1 MVFHSVPTLIQSF
14 FPNRTWKKLNAGQKI
29 FLTFDDGPVPGV
41 TDYVLNELSKRE
53 MKATFFMVGANVE
66 KSSSL
71 AKEVIFEGNG
81 VGNHTFHHLDGW
93 KTRLEDYLT
102 DVEACNQILEKT
114 LNVKSKLFRPPYGT
128 MTERQAKVIRET
140 HELIMWNVLTGDYDR
155 SLSPNQILKK
165 TLKHINSGT
174 IVVLHD
180 QEKTRDIIRKVLP
193 DLLDFLADQGFQ
205 TAIL

>member
-14 FPNRTWKKLNAGQKI
+14 FPNRIWKKPDVGQRI
-29 FLTFDDGPVPGV
+29 YLTFDDGPVPGV

-66 KSSSL
+66 KNPSL
-71 AKEVIFEGNG
+71 AREVLSEGNG
-81 VGNHTFHHLDGW
+81 IGNHTFHHLDGW

-102 DVEACNQILEKT
+102 DFEACDQMLTET
-114 LNVKSKLFRPPYGT
+114 LNVKPKLFRPPYGK
-128 MTERQAKVIRET
+128 MTGQQAKVIKET

-155 SLSPNQILKK
+155 SLSSDHVLKN
-165 TLKHINSGT
+165 TFKHTNSGA

-180 QEKTRDIIRKVLP
+180 QEKTKEMIRKVLP

-205 TAIL
+205 TATL

>member
-1 MVFHSVPTLIQSF
+1 MRFIKIPPLI
-14 FPNRTWKKLNAGQKI
+14 KKLFPKYIWNIPTSDKKI
-29 FLTFDDGPVPGV
+29 YLTFDDGPVPGV
-41 TDYVLNELSKRE
+41 TDYVLNELFKRE

-66 KSSSL
+66 KSPSL
-71 AKEVIFEGNG
+71 AREVLSEGNG

-102 DVEACNQILEKT
+102 DFEACDQMLTET
-114 LNVKSKLFRPPYGT
+114 LNVKPKLFRPPYGK
-128 MTERQAKVIRET
+128 MTGQQAKVIKET

-155 SLSPNQILKK
+155 SLSSDLVLKN
-165 TLKHINSGT
+165 TFKHTNSGA

-180 QEKTRDIIRKVLP
+180 QEKTKEMIRKVLP

-205 TAIL
+205 TATL

>member
-41 TDYVLNELSKRE
+41 TDYVLNELIKRE

-155 SLSPNQILKK
+155 SLSPDQILKK

>member
-41 TDYVLNELSKRE
+41 TDYVLNELIKRE

-155 SLSPNQILKK
+155 SLSPDQILKN

-193 DLLDFLADQGFQ
+193 DLLDFLADQGFK

>member
-41 TDYVLNELSKRE
+41 TDYVLNELIKRE

-128 MTERQAKVIRET
+128 MTGPQAKVIRET

-155 SLSPNQILKK
+155 SLSPDQVLKN
-165 TLKHINSGT
+165 TLKHINSGA

-205 TAIL
+205 PAIL

>member
-14 FPNRTWKKLNAGQKI
+14 FPKRTWNKLNADQKI

-66 KSSSL
+66 KSPTL
-71 AKEVIFEGNG
+71 ARDVLFEGNG

-102 DVEACNQILEKT
+102 DVEACSQILEKT
-114 LNVKSKLFRPPYGT
+114 LNVKPKLFRPPYGT
-128 MTERQAKVIRET
+128 MTGRQAKVIREA
-140 HELIMWNVLTGDYDR
+140 HELIMWDILTGDYDS
-155 SLSPNQILKK
+155 SLSPDQILKN
-165 TLKHINSGT
+165 TLKHINSGA